1 MLINFK
7 CSSAVLM
14 STNHCRAIARR
25 QRGSKLAKT
34 SDEFDKLLLSAI
46 DEALTSLGESVK
58 QSIYFH
64 MEHKFNLPRDAIPMN
79 LEEFQEGLERIF
91 GTGSRFIEI
100 LIMKNL
106 HSKVGLQVKIEGEQL
121 EFVKYV
127 AAVRKGFRKNI

>member
-1 MLINFK
+1 MG
-7 CSSAVLM
+7 
-14 STNHCRAIARR
+14 TNHCRAIAQR
-25 QRGSKLAKT
+25 QWGSLKLAT
-34 SDEFDKLLLSAI
+34 TPDEFDKLLLSAI

-64 MEHKFNLPRDAIPMN
+64 MEHKFNLSRDAIPMN

-91 GTGSRFIEI
+91 VTGARFIEI

-106 HSKVGLQVKIEGEQL
+106 DLKVGLPVKIEGEQL

-127 AAVRKGFRKNI
+127 AAVRKDFKKKPLKAHLDSF